1 MSHSTTPTAGGVLAA
16 AAALQDPTRETYT
29 REQVAYL
36 MRLAYDSGRTATH
49 LADVA
54 RIHCASVD
62 SGWTRQTYEQRV
74 AEEMAEMDHVARAVA
89 AREGRTYRVHPGGP
103 VDWET
108 GQPVR
113 HLEVAA

>member
-1 MSHSTTPTAGGVLAA
+1 MTRTTPTAGGVLAA

-62 SGWTRQTYEQRV
+62 SGWTRKTYEQRV
-74 AEEMAEMDHVARAVA
+74 AEETAEMA
-89 AREGRTYRVHPGGP
+89 AHAASQPWNTWGGSYPGGP

-108 GQPVR
+108 GRPAR